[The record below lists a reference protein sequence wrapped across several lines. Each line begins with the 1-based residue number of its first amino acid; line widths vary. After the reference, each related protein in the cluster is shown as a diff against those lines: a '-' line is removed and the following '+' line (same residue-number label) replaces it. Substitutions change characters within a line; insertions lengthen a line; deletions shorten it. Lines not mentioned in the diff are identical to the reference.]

1 MAFLNDPQSGQDQ
14 QRNLLISVVLIFGL
28 FVVWQA
34 FVAPTPQAPQDTAEQ
49 VASESSTGE
58 ADPADDAAAN
68 AAADEE
74 ARANRDPNAAP
85 IPEAIAPQRI
95 ITGHLDLRFTNV
107 GGRAADAKILAPE
120 QYIPDDDNEDT
131 LQIFPRLDECDG
143 GGYDCA
149 AATTGLSRSNLPLS
163 LRLKG
168 YNELSENAT
177 YEFDEEASD
186 CTNNA
191 CTRIV
196 YRWTSADGAI
206 IVERTYQPEEKGRFG
221 IHGTISVRNAGTN
234 DRAFDALE
242 LVNYSSYAE
251 KSGGMFNQAGNV
263 VEGICHTD
271 GDAKT
276 KPARKLDETR
286 TYDESISYGGF
297 NERYFLNAVGFTEPD
312 GSVRN
317 VDYCEFAHSPTS
329 PSDRLYSLIGTEAF
343 SVGAGQTKEFAY
355 TWYLGP
361 KRFEF
366 LDEYPQR
373 LSDSVQYG
381 IFSFLSVPIRHVLI
395 FLHGLLGNWGLAII
409 FLTLL
414 IKLLLLPIT
423 TKAYKSMEAMKR
435 VQPKLEALKKK
446 FENDQQKMAEAQMKL
461 FKDEGVNPL
470 GGCLP
475 LLLQMPVYFAL
486 YRTVWNSAELFQA
499 PFYGWIQD
507 LSQPDPFYI
516 LPVILG
522 VMMFGQQKLMPNTS
536 TNPQM
541 KMMQYIMPLMFIPI
555 MLFLPSGLVLYIFCN
570 MLLTILQQLFIRN
583 RYVTDEKA

>member
-1 MAFLNDPQSGQDQ
+1 MAFLNDPRSGQDQ

-34 FVAPTPQAPQDTAEQ
+34 FVAPTPQPPQDNAEQ
-49 VASESSTGE
+49 VAADDSAEGSGSAEDSSTEGAAE
-58 ADPADDAAAN
+58 LDTVAD
-68 AAADEE
+68 
-74 ARANRDPNAAP
+74 RDPNAAP
-85 IPEAIAPQRI
+85 AVEAIAPQRI
-95 ITGHLDLRFTNV
+95 VTAHLDLRFTNV
-107 GGRAADAKILAPE
+107 GGRAADARIVAPE
-120 QYIPDDDNEDT
+120 QYIPDAENQDI
-131 LQIFPRLDECDG
+131 LQIFPNLDECEG

-149 AATTGLSRSNLPLS
+149 ASKSGLSRSNLPLS

-177 YEFDEEASD
+177 YAFDEEAS
-186 CTNNA
+186 A
-191 CTRIV
+191 CTDEGCTLIV
-196 YRWTSADGAI
+196 YRWTSADGSI
-206 IVERTYQPEEKGRFG
+206 VVERTFQPEGQGSFG

-242 LVNYSSYAE
+242 LVNYSSYTE

-286 TYDESISYGGF
+286 SYDETIAYGGF

-312 GSVRN
+312 GSVKT
-317 VDYCEFAHSPTS
+317 VDYCEFAHSPRS

-343 SVGAGQTKEFAY
+343 SVGAGQSKEFSY

-366 LDEYPQR
+366 LSEYPQPF
-373 LSDSVQYG
+373 SDSVQYG

-395 FLHGLLGNWGLAII
+395 FLYGLLGNWGLAIML
-409 FLTLL
+409 LTVL

-486 YRTVWNSAELFQA
+486 YRTVWSSAELFQA
-499 PFYGWIQD
+499 PFFGWIQD
-507 LSQPDPFYI
+507 LSQPDPLYI

-583 RYVTDEKA
+583 RYVSDEKA